1 MADVKNISGT
11 TAGQLKTLRAA
22 KDSLLKEW
30 DVSFGING
38 EVLVNIL
45 GFMNDINAEIPLKFY
60 KDRIFTHQKSTDNVQ
75 YAEVEISSQDVMD
88 YLPHIDGDPNRKD
101 ARSVFKH
108 PDGDYKGI
116 LIDVK
121 GTVEEIQSFAQKDDI
136 INIRVDTGYYKRIEF
151 HCPGNVVI
159 WAQLL
164 EPTALL
170 KSLEKLPDTIKKVRN
185 NPDIKKAS
193 VIIEPATFTRICN
206 IGGKGKKRDI
216 DERVFIELDK
226 KDGLFISSGD
236 KLKGR
241 IFALKPVDIVSQL
254 GDYGEGGFDSVNI
267 PEGEYEG
274 DIMGDAGDMGLSEVG
289 PDEIDRIGDAG
300 DVGGVGDAGDVGGSD
315 DVGGWDRATGNTG
328 GIEGMV
334 DNTEEEPGFAPS
346 SFVPA
351 EREDKRPDKKRPENR
366 AQVDQVLGMEVDSTQ
381 FIYMQQEFLQP
392 FSKLKGLSPI
402 SIEVRTDKPLVI
414 IQKPYNGVEAL
425 LTIAPRI
432 ENEEDK

>member
-1 MADVKNISGT
+1 MADGKISAST

-38 EVLVNIL
+38 EVLINIL
-45 GFMNDINAEIPLKFY
+45 GYINDINTEIPIKFY
-60 KDRIFTHQKSTDNVQ
+60 PDRIFMHQKSSDNVQ

-88 YLPHIDGDPNRKD
+88 YKPHLDGDPKRRD
-101 ARSVFKH
+101 AKSVLH
-108 PDGDYKGI
+108 GPEGDFKGI
-116 LIDVK
+116 LIDIK
-121 GTVEEIQSFAQKDDI
+121 GTVEEITSFAQKDDI
-136 INIRVDTGYYKRIEF
+136 IIVRVDTAYYKRIEF
-151 HCPGNVVI
+151 HCPGNVTI

-164 EPTALL
+164 EPTALI
-170 KSLEKLPDTIKKVRN
+170 KSLEKLPDMIKRVRN
-185 NPDIKKAS
+185 NPEIKKAS
-193 VIIEPATFTRICN
+193 VIIEPQTFSRICS

-226 KDGLFISSGD
+226 QDGLFISSGD

-254 GDYGEGGFDSVNI
+254 GDYGGGGFDNVNI

-274 DIMGDAGDMGLSEVG
+274 DIMGGAEEIGMSELSTSEMDGVDG
-289 PDEIDRIGDAG
+289 M
-300 DVGGVGDAGDVGGSD
+300 GGVV
-315 DVGGWDRATGNTG
+315 
-328 GIEGMV
+328 EGMIDASV
-334 DNTEEEPGFAPS
+334 EDGPAEFAPS
-346 SFVPA
+346 SFVP
-351 EREDKRPDKKRPENR
+351 EKREEDKPEKKKFENR
-366 AQVDQVLGMEVDSTQ
+366 AQVDQVLGMEIDSTQ

-402 SIEVRTDKPLVI
+402 SIEVRTDKPIVI
-414 IQKPYNGVEAL
+414 LQRPYNGVSAL

-432 ENEEDK
+432 ESEEDK

>member
-1 MADVKNISGT
+1 MADVKTSAGT
-11 TAGQLKTLRAA
+11 TAGQLKTLRQA
-22 KDSLLKEW
+22 KDNLLKEW

-38 EVLVNIL
+38 EVLINIL
-45 GFMNDINAEIPLKFY
+45 GFMNDINGEIPLKFY
-60 KDRIFTHQKSTDNVQ
+60 QDRIFTHQKSTDNVQ
-75 YAEVEISSQDVMD
+75 YAEVEISSQDVLD
-88 YLPHIDGDPNRKD
+88 YKPGLDGDPNRKD
-101 ARSVFKH
+101 ARSIFRH
-108 PDGDYKGI
+108 PDGDFKGI

-136 INIRVDTGYYKRIEF
+136 INVRIDTGYYKRIEF

-170 KSLEKLPDTIKKVRN
+170 KSLEKLPDIIKKVRN
-185 NPDIKKAS
+185 DPNIKKAS
-193 VIIEPATFTRICN
+193 VIIEPQTFAKICN

-236 KLKGR
+236 RLKGR

-254 GDYGEGGFDSVNI
+254 GDYGVGSFDSVNI

-274 DIMGDAGDMGLSEVG
+274 DIVGGMEEVGMSEVDTG
-289 PDEIDRIGDAG
+289 GIDDIGGIED
-300 DVGGVGDAGDVGGSD
+300 
-315 DVGGWDRATGNTG
+315 TG

-334 DNTEEEPGFAPS
+334 DSTEEIPDFAPS
-346 SFVPA
+346 SFVP
-351 EREDKRPDKKRPENR
+351 EEKEDKKFEKKKPENR
-366 AQVDQVLGMEVDSTQ
+366 AQTDQVLGMEIDSTQ
-381 FIYMQQEFLQP
+381 FIYMQQEFLGP

-402 SIEVRTDKPLVI
+402 SIEVRTDKPIVLE
-414 IQKPYNGVEAL
+414 QRPFNGIKAL

>member
-1 MADVKNISGT
+1 MADVKNSSGT
-11 TAGQLKTLRAA
+11 TAGQLKSLRAA

-38 EVLVNIL
+38 EVLINIL
-45 GFMNDINAEIPLKFY
+45 GFMNDINAEVPLKFY
-60 KDRIFTHQKSTDNVQ
+60 EDRIFTHQKSTDNVQ

-88 YLPHIDGDPNRKD
+88 YLPNVTGDPARKD
-101 ARSVFKH
+101 ARSVFQH
-108 PDGDYKGI
+108 PDGNYKGV

-121 GTVEEIQSFAQKDDI
+121 GTVEEIQSFAQKDDV
-136 INIRVDTGYYKRIEF
+136 INIRIDTGYYKRIEF
-151 HCPGNVVI
+151 HCPGNVTI

-241 IFALKPVDIVSQL
+241 IFALKPVDIVTQL
-254 GDYGEGGFDSVNI
+254 GDYGADNGFDNLDVGGD
-267 PEGEYEG
+267 EFEG
-274 DIMGDAGDMGLSEVG
+274 DVVGDAEGIGLSEVG
-289 PDEIDRIGDAG
+289 ASDTDGT
-300 DVGGVGDAGDVGGSD
+300 GSTD
-315 DVGGWDRATGNTG
+315 IAADTGGWEGVSS

-346 SFVPA
+346 SFTPA
-351 EREDKRPDKKRPENR
+351 EKEEKNKFDKKKPENR
-366 AQVDQVLGMEVDSTQ
+366 AQVDQVLGMEIDSTQ

-402 SIEVRTDKPLVI
+402 SIEVRTDRPI
-414 IQKPYNGVEAL
+414 IVEQKPYNGVKAMM
-425 LTIAPRI
+425 TIAPRI
-432 ENEEDK
+432 ENEEDR

>member
-1 MADVKNISGT
+1 MADVKNSSST

-38 EVLVNIL
+38 EVLINIL

-75 YAEVEISSQDVMD
+75 YAEVEINSQDIMD

-101 ARSVFKH
+101 AKSVFKH

-116 LIDVK
+116 LVDVK

-136 INIRVDTGYYKRIEF
+136 INVRVDTGYYKRIEF
-151 HCPGNVVI
+151 HCPGNVTI

-254 GDYGEGGFDSVNI
+254 GDYGGENAFDSVNI

-274 DIMGDAGDMGLSEVG
+274 DMVGGAEEMGLSEVG
-289 PDEIDRIGDAG
+289 
-300 DVGGVGDAGDVGGSD
+300 VGDADG
-315 DVGGWDRATGNTG
+315 TGA
-328 GIEGMV
+328 IDGMV

-346 SFVPA
+346 SFIPS
-351 EREDKRPDKKRPENR
+351 EREEKKFDKKKPENR

-402 SIEVRTDKPLVI
+402 SIEVRTDKPI
-414 IQKPYNGVEAL
+414 IVEQKPYNGVKAL

>member
-1 MADVKNISGT
+1 MADVKNSSGT

-38 EVLVNIL
+38 EVLINIL
-45 GFMNDINAEIPLKFY
+45 GFMNDINAEVPLKFY

-75 YAEVEISSQDVMD
+75 YAEVEISSQDIMD
-88 YLPHIDGDPNRKD
+88 YKPNIDGDPARKD

-121 GTVEEIQSFAQKDDI
+121 GTVEEIQSFAQKDDV
-136 INIRVDTGYYKRIEF
+136 INVRIDTGYYKRIEF

-185 NPDIKKAS
+185 NPDIKRAS

-254 GDYGEGGFDSVNI
+254 GDYGEGGFDNI
-267 PEGEYEG
+267 STAEEFEG
-274 DIMGDAGDMGLSEVG
+274 DITGDAEDIGLSEVETG
-289 PDEIDRIGDAG
+289 VGNE
-300 DVGGVGDAGDVGGSD
+300 VGGMDGS
-315 DVGGWDRATGNTG
+315 VASSGWEGEVG

-334 DNTEEEPGFAPS
+334 DNTEDEEPGFAPS
-346 SFVPA
+346 SFTPT
-351 EREDKRPDKKRPENR
+351 EREEKKFDKKKPENR

-402 SIEVRTDKPLVI
+402 SIEVRTDKPI
-414 IQKPYNGVEAL
+414 IVEQKPYNGVKAL

>member
-1 MADVKNISGT
+1 MADVKNSSGT

-45 GFMNDINAEIPLKFY
+45 GFMNDINTEIPLKFY

-88 YLPHIDGDPNRKD
+88 YKPNIDGDPGRKD
-101 ARSVFKH
+101 AKSVFRH

-136 INIRVDTGYYKRIEF
+136 INVRIDTGYYKRIEF

-254 GDYGEGGFDSVNI
+254 GDYGEGFGNVNI
-267 PEGEYEG
+267 PEGDYEG
-274 DIMGDAGDMGLSEVG
+274 DIMGGAEELGMSEVG
-289 PDEIDRIGDAG
+289 PTEIDKL
-300 DVGGVGDAGDVGGSD
+300 GGGENSD
-315 DVGGWDRATGNTG
+315 DDSDWSRGESK
-328 GIEGMV
+328 IEGMV

-346 SFVPA
+346 AFVP
-351 EREDKRPDKKRPENR
+351 EDKEDKRPEKRKPDNR
-366 AQVDQVLGMEVDSTQ
+366 AQVDQVLGMEIDSTQ

-402 SIEVRTDKPLVI
+402 SIEVRTDKPI
-414 IQKPYNGVEAL
+414 IVEQKPYNGVKAL

>member
-1 MADVKNISGT
+1 MADVKTSTGT
-11 TAGQLKTLRAA
+11 TAGQLKTLRQA

-38 EVLVNIL
+38 EVLINIL
-45 GFMNDINAEIPLKFY
+45 SFMSDINAEIPIKFY
-60 KDRIFTHQKSTDNVQ
+60 PDHMFMHQKSSDNVQ

-88 YLPHIDGDPNRKD
+88 YKPGLDGDPNRKD
-101 ARSVFKH
+101 AKSIFKH
-108 PDGDYKGI
+108 PDGDFKGI

-121 GTVEEIQSFAQKDDI
+121 GTVEEITSFAQKDDI
-136 INIRVDTGYYKRIEF
+136 ISVRIDTTYYKRIEF

-170 KSLEKLPDTIKKVRN
+170 KSLEKLPDIIRKVRN
-185 NPDIKKAS
+185 DPNIKKAS
-193 VIIEPATFTRICN
+193 VIIEPQTFSRICN

-236 KLKGR
+236 RLKGR

-254 GDYGEGGFDSVNI
+254 GDYGGSFDNVNI
-267 PEGEYEG
+267 QEGEYEG
-274 DIMGDAGDMGLSEVG
+274 DIMGGMEEVGMSEVG
-289 PDEIDRIGDAG
+289 ASGIDVD
-300 DVGGVGDAGDVGGSD
+300 
-315 DVGGWDRATGNTG
+315 G
-328 GIEGMV
+328 GIEGMA
-334 DNTEEEPGFAPS
+334 DSTDEIPDFAPS
-346 SFVPA
+346 SFVP
-351 EREDKRPDKKRPENR
+351 EEKEEKKFDKKKPENR
-366 AQVDQVLGMEVDSTQ
+366 AQVDQVLGMEIDSTQ
-381 FIYMQQEFLQP
+381 FIYMQQEFLGP

-402 SIEVRTDKPLVI
+402 SIEVRTDKPI
-414 IQKPYNGVEAL
+414 IIEQKPFNGIKAL

>member
-1 MADVKNISGT
+1 MADVKNSAGT
-11 TAGQLKTLRAA
+11 TAGQLKTLRQA

-38 EVLVNIL
+38 EVLINIL
-45 GFMNDINAEIPLKFY
+45 SFMNDINGEIPIKFY
-60 KDRIFTHQKSTDNVQ
+60 PDRMFMHQKSTDNVQ
-75 YAEVEISSQDVMD
+75 YAEVEISSQDVLD
-88 YLPHIDGDPNRKD
+88 YKPGLEGDPNRKD
-101 ARSVFKH
+101 ARSIFKH

-136 INIRVDTGYYKRIEF
+136 INIRIDTTYYKRIEF
-151 HCPGNVVI
+151 HCPSNVTI

-170 KSLEKLPDTIKKVRN
+170 KSLERLPDTIRRVRN
-185 NPDIKKAS
+185 DPNIKKAS
-193 VIIEPATFTRICN
+193 VIIEPQTFARICN

-236 KLKGR
+236 RLKGR

-254 GDYGEGGFDSVNI
+254 GDYGGGFDSVHI

-274 DIMGDAGDMGLSEVG
+274 DIMGGMEEVGMSEVG
-289 PDEIDRIGDAG
+289 SGEIDGVGGMGG
-300 DVGGVGDAGDVGGSD
+300 DVEGVIDASVEDGP
-315 DVGGWDRATGNTG
+315 
-328 GIEGMV
+328 V
-334 DNTEEEPGFAPS
+334 DFAPS
-346 SFVPA
+346 SFVP
-351 EREDKRPDKKRPENR
+351 EEKEEKKFEKKKPENR
-366 AQVDQVLGMEVDSTQ
+366 AQVDQVLGMEIDSTQ
-381 FIYMQQEFLQP
+381 FIYMQQEFLGP

-402 SIEVRTDKPLVI
+402 SIEVRTDKPI
-414 IQKPYNGVEAL
+414 IIEQRPFNGINAMM
-425 LTIAPRI
+425 TIAPRI

>member
-1 MADVKNISGT
+1 MADVKNSSGT

-38 EVLVNIL
+38 EVLINIL
-45 GFMNDINAEIPLKFY
+45 GFMGDINTEIPLKFY

-75 YAEVEISSQDVMD
+75 YAEVEISSQDVLD
-88 YLPHIDGDPNRKD
+88 YKPNLDGDPGRKD
-101 ARSVFKH
+101 AKSVTHH

-136 INIRVDTGYYKRIEF
+136 INVRIDTGYYKKIEF
-151 HCPGNVVI
+151 HCPSNVTI

-226 KDGLFISSGD
+226 TDGLFISSGD

-254 GDYGEGGFDSVNI
+254 GDYGGGFDNANV
-267 PEGEYEG
+267 PESDYEG
-274 DIMGDAGDMGLSEVG
+274 DIMGGAEELEMSEVG
-289 PDEIDRIGDAG
+289 SNEIDK
-300 DVGGVGDAGDVGGSD
+300 VGEEDSSADDSD
-315 DVGGWDRATGNTG
+315 WTRGTGQ
-328 GIEGMV
+328 IEGMV
-334 DNTEEEPGFAPS
+334 DNTEEEPSFAPS
-346 SFVPA
+346 AFVS
-351 EREDKRPDKKRPENR
+351 EEKEDKKVEKRKPDNR
-366 AQVDQVLGMEVDSTQ
+366 AQVDQVLGMEIDSTQ

-402 SIEVRTDKPLVI
+402 SIEVRTDKPI
-414 IQKPYNGVEAL
+414 IVEQKPYNGVKAL

>member
-1 MADVKNISGT
+1 MADVKNSSGT

-38 EVLVNIL
+38 EVLINIL
-45 GFMNDINAEIPLKFY
+45 GFMNDINSEIPLKFY
-60 KDRIFTHQKSTDNVQ
+60 EDRIFTHQKSTDNVQ
-75 YAEVEISSQDVMD
+75 YAEVEISAQDVMD
-88 YLPHIDGDPNRKD
+88 YKPNLEGDPGRKD
-101 ARSVFKH
+101 AKSIFRH

-136 INIRVDTGYYKRIEF
+136 INVRIDTGYYKRIEF

-226 KDGLFISSGD
+226 RDGLFISSGD

-254 GDYGEGGFDSVNI
+254 GDYGEGGFDNVKI

-274 DIMGDAGDMGLSEVG
+274 DIMGDAGDMGMSEIGTSVT
-289 PDEIDRIGDAG
+289 DR
-300 DVGGVGDAGDVGGSD
+300 VGGDENSDVDNDWSRG
-315 DVGGWDRATGNTG
+315 TGE
-328 GIEGMV
+328 IEGLV
-334 DNTEEEPGFAPS
+334 EGTEEEPGFAPS
-346 SFVPA
+346 AFVP
-351 EREDKRPDKKRPENR
+351 EEKEDKKKPEKRKPDNR
-366 AQVDQVLGMEVDSTQ
+366 AQVDQVLGMEIDSTQ

-402 SIEVRTDKPLVI
+402 SIEVRTDKPI
-414 IQKPYNGVEAL
+414 IVEQRPYNGVKAL